1 MCSTIYPRQA
11 AVRTG
16 ISSFS
21 NVYKE
26 RKIQARD
33 QGFRNVIIL
42 VSERAKF
49 FVVNKYKYKYM
60 NDNPGKWCILNENDM
75 AEIDLQVYQS
85 RKQFL
90 YHSSQLIPVFTKR
103 SNCQA
108 SYKIKKAWC
117 YFLNLFWHTRCNL
130 PPPPRQ
136 KQ

>member
-1 MCSTIYPRQA
+1 MCSTIYPRRA

-42 VSERAKF
+42 VSERAKL

-60 NDNPGKWCILNENDM
+60 NDNPGKWCILNKNKM

-85 RKQFL
+85 RKQF
-90 YHSSQLIPVFTKR
+90 
-103 SNCQA
+103 
-108 SYKIKKAWC
+108 
-117 YFLNLFWHTRCNL
+117 
-130 PPPPRQ
+130 
-136 KQ
+136 